1 MNILVV
7 GLKNNIQ
14 LKRLQEE
21 GKKKGHTVD
30 GCYAAELIIKADEDG
45 FIPSLRGYVL
55 SNYDLIYLMVSKRRW
70 EWYTAALYLENT
82 HKAISGNYNF
92 FLTPAIDYL
101 KMVDNSLPLPRS
113 AIFYDNKSVASA
125 VEGFDFPLI
134 LKTSAG
140 RQGRGVFKVES
151 LDEVERIVKDNEK
164 SSDFFVLREYIPN
177 NGDIR
182 VFTVGYKVIGAMKRT
197 PKEGDFRSNI
207 SQGGSGEEYD
217 IYKYPELIEIA
228 ERMSEVTQT
237 EIAGVD
243 IIINKETGKPYILE
257 INPGPQFEGLEKYT
271 DVNAAEKII
280 AYFESKVQ
288 N

>member
-1 MNILVV
+1 
-7 GLKNNIQ
+7 
-14 LKRLQEE
+14 
-21 GKKKGHTVD
+21 
-30 GCYAAELIIKADEDG
+30 
-45 FIPSLRGYVL
+45 
-55 SNYDLIYLMVSKRRW
+55 
-70 EWYTAALYLENT
+70 
-82 HKAISGNYNF
+82 
-92 FLTPAIDYL
+92 
-101 KMVDNSLPLPRS
+101 MVDNSLPLPRS